1 MLDLKREAA
10 LHRVLI
16 EGASSGL
23 IRSAQDC
30 SEGGLAITLAEC
42 CVGTGLGVRT
52 QLPSVAS
59 AIGFGDIATLFGES
73 ASRVVLSVA
82 AGREAELMSLAARE
96 HLPAHRLGVVT
107 GKRVQM
113 AIDGGTVIDEPLA
126 EVERT
131 SGTAIGR
138 YFEPANAI
146 A

>member
-1 MLDLKREAA
+1 MPWA
-10 LHRVLI
+10 
-16 EGASSGL
+16 
-23 IRSAQDC
+23 
-30 SEGGLAITLAEC
+30 LAITLAEC

-82 AGREAELMSLAARE
+82 AGREAELISLAARE

-131 SGTAIGR
+131 WGTAIGR